1 MGTWECLVIVALF
14 VILEGRYY
22 QDGGLTVSTGRKL
35 AHEIIGF
42 LGSCEFIKVD
52 ESSSVLFQ
60 IVSRNSK
67 YHELQ
72 LIVLVVEKILRSA
85 RAVQVAAPSTDQSR
99 TLDIPILFHMLGLV
113 IQINSS
119 SPRVSLAVKVWAKTR
134 QCSANLGDPTAR
146 CWIPNP
152 LPHSSYGS
160 LALFETYYGRQNT
173 LRSTCMIG

>member
-1 MGTWECLVIVALF
+1 MKSSSFWGVVSLSRLMRVVVSCFRSSALVRYMF
-14 VILEGRYY
+14 RMHILLK
-22 QDGGLTVSTGRKL
+22 LTVNT
-35 AHEIIGF
+35 
-42 LGSCEFIKVD
+42 
-52 ESSSVLFQ
+52 
-60 IVSRNSK
+60 
-67 YHELQ
+67 
-72 LIVLVVEKILRSA
+72 IVLVVEKILRSA

-119 SPRVSLAVKVWAKTR
+119 STRVSLAVKVWAKTR